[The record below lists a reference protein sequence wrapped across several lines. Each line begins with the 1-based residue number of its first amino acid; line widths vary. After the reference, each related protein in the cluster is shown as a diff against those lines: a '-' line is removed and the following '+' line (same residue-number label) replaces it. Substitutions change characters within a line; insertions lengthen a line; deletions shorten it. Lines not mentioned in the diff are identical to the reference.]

1 MTPTFE
7 TTNQREGDESIGFR
21 PVRKG
26 RVTVSKAANG
36 RPGSRASA
44 GRGGE
49 NCRESGGGSRS
60 SSMEQD
66 EGSSTELAKT
76 IKPIDRRSVHQICSG
91 QVVLSLSSAV
101 KELVE
106 NSVDAK
112 ATNIDLRLKD
122 YGVELIEVS
131 DNGCGVEEENFE
143 GLTLKHHTSKIQ
155 EFADL
160 TQVETFGFRGE
171 ALSSLC
177 ALSDVTI
184 STCHSSA
191 NVGTRL
197 VFDHNGKIIQ
207 KTPYPRPRG
216 TTVSVQQLFYTLP
229 VRHKEFQR
237 NIKKEFAKMVHVL
250 HAYCIIPLGIR
261 LSCTNQVGQGKRQS
275 VVGTGGSCSVKD
287 NLGSVFG
294 QKQLQSLV
302 PFAQLPPSDAVCEE
316 FGLSCSD
323 SLHNL
328 FGISGFISHCTH
340 GVGRSSTDRQFFFI
354 NWRPCDLAKVSRLVN
369 EVYHMYNRHQ
379 YPFVVLNIS
388 VDAGCVDINVTP
400 DKRQIFLQEEKL
412 LLAVLKTSLIGM
424 FDGDVNKLNVRQQP
438 LLDVEG
444 HLIKTRPAEMEKPPP
459 GNQGT
464 PAVSQT
470 RGEEKRAVTVSRL
483 REAFSLRHIAEGKPQ
498 GLPSVGPRQQRSVPS
513 SRPADSLCPPVASLG
528 AGSSS
533 PLQGGVSSGDRVEAE
548 RDSERGGTSAGSEEG
563 FGTPDVGIRSSSDQA
578 ASSPEDRLPQEKM
591 ESCENLPDT
600 ERRVSDMEGH
610 SDQEG
615 TGYKFRVLPQP
626 TSLANTKRFKKEG
639 IPLDSDTLPALVNA
653 QNMSAAQVD
662 VAVKIQKSVVPL
674 DFSMS
679 SLAQRVKQLH
689 HREQQREGEHS
700 YRKFRAKICP
710 GESQAAEDELRKEI
724 SKTMFAEMEVIGQ
737 FNLGFIITK
746 LGPDIFIVDQ
756 HATDEKYNFEML
768 QQHTVLQGQRLIIPQ
783 TLNLTAVNEAVLIE
797 NLEIFRKNGF
807 DFVIDRSAP
816 VTERAKLISL
826 PTSKNWTFGPQDI
839 DELIFMLSDSP
850 GVMCRPSRVRQMF
863 ASRACRKSVMIG
875 TALNTSEMKKL
886 ITHMGEMDHPWNCPH
901 GRPTMRH
908 IANLDVI
915 SPN

>member
-1 MTPTFE
+1 ME
-7 TTNQREGDESIGFR
+7 
-21 PVRKG
+21 
-26 RVTVSKAANG
+26 
-36 RPGSRASA
+36 RADVP
-44 GRGGE
+44 
-49 NCRESGGGSRS
+49 S
-60 SSMEQD
+60 S
-66 EGSSTELAKT
+66 ELAKA
-76 IKPIDRRSVHQICSG
+76 IKPIDRKSVHQICSG
-91 QVVLSLSSAV
+91 QVVLSLSTAV

-106 NSVDAK
+106 NSVDAS
-112 ATNIDLRLKD
+112 ATNIELRLKD
-122 YGVELIEVS
+122 YGAELIEVS

-184 STCHSSA
+184 STCHTSA
-191 NVGTRL
+191 KVGTRL
-197 VFDHNGKIIQ
+197 VFDHNGKILQ

-237 NIKKEFAKMVHVL
+237 NIKKEFSKMVQVL
-250 HAYCIIPLGIR
+250 HAYCIISAGVR
-261 LSCTNQVGQGKRQS
+261 
-275 VVGTGGSCSVKD
+275 
-287 NLGSVFG
+287 
-294 QKQLQSLV
+294 LQSLI
-302 PFAQLPPSDAVCEE
+302 PFVQLPPSDTVREE
-316 FGLSCSD
+316 YGLSS
-323 SLHNL
+323 SQALHNL
-328 FGISGFISHCTH
+328 FCISGFISHCAH

-354 NWRPCDLAKVSRLVN
+354 NRRPCDPAKVSRLVN

-388 VDAGCVDINVTP
+388 VDLECVDINVTP
-400 DKRQIFLQEEKL
+400 DKRQILLQEEKL

-424 FDGDVNKLNVRQQP
+424 FDSDVNKLNVSQQP
-438 LLDVEG
+438 LFDVEG
-444 HLIKTRPAEMEKPPP
+444 HLIKRHSAEVEKPVPEK
-459 GNQGT
+459 QGD
-464 PAVSQT
+464 PAPLRT
-470 RGEEKRAVTVSRL
+470 RGEEKRAVTISRL
-483 REAFSLRHIAEGKPQ
+483 REAFSLRHTVENRSRGPKATDPRRISPRQKSSTP
-498 GLPSVGPRQQRSVPS
+498 LPSASGPLCSWKHISEPREEGVTSTQEPCDPMGRVDTEEGWGHS
-513 SRPADSLCPPVASLG
+513 SA
-528 AGSSS
+528 
-533 PLQGGVSSGDRVEAE
+533 
-548 RDSERGGTSAGSEEG
+548 SAGSEEG
-563 FGTPDVGIRSSSDQA
+563 SSTPKTGSQPSSDHV
-578 ASSPEDRLPQEKM
+578 ASSPKDGFSQENVESLEKLPETDHRLSGTNCHLDHE
-591 ESCENLPDT
+591 ESDS
-600 ERRVSDMEGH
+600 RARVS
-610 SDQEG
+610 
-615 TGYKFRVLPQP
+615 LQP
-626 TSLANTKRFKKEG
+626 THLSSPNAKRFRKEG
-639 IPLDSDTLPALVNA
+639 VPLNPDVPPESMKTRNA
-653 QNMSAAQVD
+653 SVSEVD
-662 VAVKIQKSVVPL
+662 VAVEINKKIVPL

-679 SLAQRVKQLH
+679 SLAKRIKQLCQQ
-689 HREQQREGEHS
+689 EQQQEGGQN

-710 GESQAAEDELRKEI
+710 GENQAAEDELRKEI
-724 SKTMFAEMEVIGQ
+724 SKTMFAEMEIIGQ

-746 LGPDIFIVDQ
+746 LNADIFIVDQ

-768 QQHTVLQGQRLIIPQ
+768 QQDTVLQGQRLIAPQ

-807 DFVIDRSAP
+807 DFVIDENAP

-826 PTSKNWTFGPQDI
+826 PTSKSWTFGPQDI

-908 IANLDVI
+908 IANLDII
-915 SPN
+915 SQN

>member
-1 MTPTFE
+1 ME
-7 TTNQREGDESIGFR
+7 
-21 PVRKG
+21 
-26 RVTVSKAANG
+26 
-36 RPGSRASA
+36 RAD
-44 GRGGE
+44 GP
-49 NCRESGGGSRS
+49 S
-60 SSMEQD
+60 S
-66 EGSSTELAKT
+66 ELAKA
-76 IKPIDRRSVHQICSG
+76 IKPIDRKSVHQICSG
-91 QVVLSLSSAV
+91 QVVLGLSTAV

-106 NSVDAK
+106 NSVDAG
-112 ATNIDLRLKD
+112 ATSIDLRLKD

-184 STCHSSA
+184 STCHTSVK
-191 NVGTRL
+191 VGTRL
-197 VFDHNGKIIQ
+197 VFDHNGKILQ

-237 NIKKEFAKMVHVL
+237 NIKKEFAKMVQVL
-250 HAYCIIPLGIR
+250 QAYCIISAGVRI
-261 LSCTNQVGQGKRQS
+261 SCTNQVGQGKRQP
-275 VVGTGGSCSVKD
+275 VVCTSGSSSMKE
-287 NLGSVFG
+287 NIGLVFG
-294 QKQLQSLV
+294 QKQLQSLI
-302 PFAQLPPSDAVCEE
+302 PFVQLPPSDSICEE
-316 FGLSCSD
+316 YGLSCSQA
-323 SLHNL
+323 LHNL
-328 FGISGFISHCTH
+328 FCISGFISHCAH

-354 NWRPCDLAKVSRLVN
+354 NRRPCDPAKVSRLVN

-388 VDAGCVDINVTP
+388 VDSECVDINVTP
-400 DKRQIFLQEEKL
+400 DKRQILLQEEKL

-424 FDGDVNKLNVRQQP
+424 FESDVNKLQVSQQP

-444 HLIKTRPAEMEKPPP
+444 HLIKRPSAEMENPEPEKRDD
-459 GNQGT
+459 
-464 PAVSQT
+464 PAPLRT
-470 RGEEKRAVTVSRL
+470 HGEEKRAVTISRL
-483 REAFSLRHIAEGKPQ
+483 REAFSLRHSTENKSRGPKATDPRRVSLRQKSSAQVPRASGPPCSQKHISEPGEEGRTSAQ
-498 GLPSVGPRQQRSVPS
+498 GPHDLMG
-513 SRPADSLCPPVASLG
+513 
-528 AGSSS
+528 
-533 PLQGGVSSGDRVEAE
+533 RVEME
-548 RDSERGGTSAGSEEG
+548 EDSGHGSASASSEEASS
-563 FGTPDVGIRSSSDQA
+563 TPETSGHPSTDRA
-578 ASSPEDRLPQEKM
+578 ASSPEGRFSQENVESREKLPETDCRLSGTK
-591 ESCENLPDT
+591 CHL
-600 ERRVSDMEGH
+600 
-610 SDQEG
+610 DQESG
-615 TGYKFRVLPQP
+615 STSRVLPQP
-626 TSLANTKRFKKEG
+626 TKLSSPNAKRFKKEG
-639 IPLDSDTLPALVNA
+639 IPLNPDVLPESVKT
-653 QNMSAAQVD
+653 QSASASEVD
-662 VAVKIQKSVVPL
+662 VAVTINKKIVPL

-679 SLAQRVKQLH
+679 SLAKRIKQSCQQ
-689 HREQQREGEHS
+689 EQQRDS
-700 YRKFRAKICP
+700 QQNYRKFRAKICP
-710 GESQAAEDELRKEI
+710 GENQAAEDELRKEI
-724 SKTMFAEMEVIGQ
+724 SKTMFAEMEIIGQ

-746 LGPDIFIVDQ
+746 LNADIFIVDQ

-768 QQHTVLQGQRLIIPQ
+768 QQHTVLQGQRLIAPQ
-783 TLNLTAVNEAVLIE
+783 TLNLTAVNEAILIE

-807 DFVIDRSAP
+807 DFVIDEHAP

-839 DELIFMLSDSP
+839 DELLFMLSDSP

-875 TALNTSEMKKL
+875 TPLNTSEMKKL

-915 SPN
+915 SQS